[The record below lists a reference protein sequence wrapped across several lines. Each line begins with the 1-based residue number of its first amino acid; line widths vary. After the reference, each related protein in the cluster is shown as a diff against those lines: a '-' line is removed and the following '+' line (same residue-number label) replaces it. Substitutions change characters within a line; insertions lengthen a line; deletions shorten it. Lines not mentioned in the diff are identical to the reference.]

1 MQKQAERLEDGLDRE
16 RKLRVQR
23 ESEIEKILEEEVIL
37 LNNQIDSEKF
47 KREQQ
52 QMEIKVDL
60 DRERERITKRQY
72 EIQVKMDE
80 GFEALKVDIE
90 KETDHR
96 NVCQDGIVDN
106 VSAFIRKFQ
115 ENVREEGKSMC

>member
-23 ESEIEKILEEEVIL
+23 EGEIEKILAEEVVL
-37 LNNQIDSEKF
+37 LNTQIDSEKF

-52 QMEIKVDL
+52 QMSIKIDL
-60 DRERERITKRQY
+60 DREREKITKRQG

-80 GFEALKVDIE
+80 GFAALKVDIE
-90 KETDHR
+90 KEVDHR

-115 ENVREEGKSMC
+115 ENVRKEGQSMC